1 MINVSSKL
9 WMAVLVLILAA
20 LPLFAACSSDDE
32 ETSAVTEQP
41 TDSVEDV
48 TITIGNISD
57 VTGGASGA
65 MIIVSLGVEDA
76 IKHFNEQNLIPG
88 VELEMITYDNQYD
101 PSKEI
106 PGYKWLK
113 ERGADIIIGN
123 LPQTPVTLKPFVDD
137 EEIMLFSMPYV
148 EEGFMPPGYTFSL
161 NIPAQPMGATLMKW
175 IAENDPDFPQD
186 RPAKIGAANWEE
198 PQSHAVFE
206 GMEEYANAHPD
217 QFEWVGGYLTGR
229 TFVWGPEVDALKD
242 CDYVMPPMAGLV
254 TFAKEYRSSG
264 YEARFIGTDG
274 QSAFLGLV
282 GDANLWDELD
292 GMLVT
297 LSYGYWTDSSELI
310 DLANQLVR
318 DHPDPEHV
326 ISNGTS
332 YLGPFI
338 AYQGMFAMLAETI
351 NNVGPENFTS
361 QAFYEVANSYSG
373 LLDGREWGFSE
384 TRRTPINTTG
394 IYELDASQQNLFR
407 ADPDWQLLV
416 ELE

>member
-1 MINVSSKL
+1 MLRVSSKL
-9 WMAVLVLILAA
+9 CMVALVLALTA
-20 LPLFAACSSDDE
+20 LPLLAACSSDGE
-32 ETSAVTEQP
+32 KTPEATEQP
-41 TDSVEDV
+41 TALVEDV
-48 TITIGNISD
+48 IITIGNISD
-57 VTGGASGA
+57 VTGGAAGA
-65 MIIVSLGVEDA
+65 LKIVSLGVEDA

-88 VELEMITYDNQYD
+88 VELEMITYDNEYN
-101 PSKEI
+101 PAKEI

-123 LPQTPVTLKPFVDD
+123 LPQTPVTLKPFVDN
-137 EEIMLFSMPYV
+137 EEIMLFSMPYI
-148 EEGFMPPGYTFSL
+148 EEGFMPPGYTFSFNVL
-161 NIPAQPMGATLMKW
+161 AQPMGATLMKW
-175 IAENDPDFPQD
+175 IAKNDPDFPQG

-206 GMEEYANAHPD
+206 GMEEYANAHPN

-229 TFVWGPEVDALKD
+229 TFFWGPEVDALKD

-254 TFAKEYRSSG
+254 PFAKEYRAAG
-264 YEARFIGTDG
+264 HEAKFIGIDG
-274 QSAFLGLV
+274 QAAFLGLV

-292 GMLVT
+292 GMLFS
-297 LSYGYWTDSSELI
+297 LSYGYWTDNSELI

-318 DHPDPEHV
+318 DHPNAEHV
-326 ISNGTS
+326 MSNGTS

-338 AYQGMFAMLAETI
+338 AYQGMLAMLAETI

-361 QAFYEVANSYSG
+361 QAFYDVANSYSG

-384 TRRTPINTTG
+384 TRRTPINTIG

-407 ADPDWQLLV
+407 ADPEWQPLV

>member
-1 MINVSSKL
+1 MV
-9 WMAVLVLILAA
+9 ALVLALTA
-20 LPLFAACSSDDE
+20 LPLLMACSSDDE
-32 ETSAVTEQP
+32 KTPEATEQP
-41 TDSVEDV
+41 TASTEDV

-57 VTGGASGA
+57 VTGGAAGA
-65 MIIVSLGVEDA
+65 MIVVSLGVEDA

-106 PGYKWLK
+106 PGYEWLK

-137 EEIMLFSMPYV
+137 EEIMLFSMPYI

-161 NIPAQPMGATLMKW
+161 NVPAKPMGATLMKW
-175 IAENDPDFPQD
+175 IAENDPDFPQG
-186 RPAKIGAANWEE
+186 RPAKIGAVNWEE
-198 PQSHAVFE
+198 PQSRAVFD

-229 TFVWGPEVDALKD
+229 TFTWGPEVDALKD

-254 TFAKEYRSSG
+254 TFAKEYRAAG
-264 YEARFIGTDG
+264 YEARFIGSDG
-274 QSAFLGLV
+274 QSSFLRLV
-282 GDANLWDELD
+282 GDANLWNELD
-292 GMLVT
+292 GMLFT
-297 LSYGYWTDSSELI
+297 LSTSYWTDSTELI
-310 DLANQLVR
+310 DLANQFMS
-318 DHPDPEHV
+318 DNPDAEH
-326 ISNGTS
+326 IMSNGTS

-338 AYQGMFAMLAETI
+338 AYQGVLSMLAKTI
-351 NNVGPENFTS
+351 NDVGPENFTS
-361 QAFYEVANSYSG
+361 QAFYDVANSYSM
-373 LLDGREWGFSE
+373 LLDGREWGYSE
-384 TRRTPINTTG
+384 TRRTPINATG

-407 ADPDWQLLV
+407 ADPDWQPLV

>member
-1 MINVSSKL
+1 MIKVSSKL
-9 WMAVLVLILAA
+9 WMVALVLVLTT
-20 LPLFAACSSDDE
+20 LPLLMACSSDDE
-32 ETSAVTEQP
+32 ETSAVTKTP

-65 MIIVSLGVEDA
+65 LIIVSLAVEDA

-88 VELEMITYDNQYD
+88 VKLEMITYDNQYD

-106 PGYKWLK
+106 PGYEWLK
-113 ERGADIIIGN
+113 ERGADIIIGH

-137 EEIMLFSMPYV
+137 EEIMLFSMPYI
-148 EEGFMPPGYTFSL
+148 EEAFMPPGYTFSL
-161 NIPAQPMGATLMKW
+161 NVRTQLMGATLMKW

-186 RPAKIGAANWEE
+186 RPAKIGAVNWEE
-198 PQSHAVFE
+198 PQSHEVFE

-217 QFEWVGGYLTGR
+217 QFEWVGGHLTGR
-229 TFVWGPEVDALKD
+229 SFTWGPEVEALKD

-254 TFAKEYRSSG
+254 TFAKEYRAAG
-264 YEARFIGTDG
+264 HEAKFIGTDG
-274 QSAFLGLV
+274 QAAFLGLV

-292 GMLVT
+292 GMLLT

-310 DLANQLVR
+310 DLANQFMS
-318 DHPDPEHV
+318 DNPDAEH
-326 ISNGTS
+326 IMSNGTS

-338 AYQGMFAMLAETI
+338 AYQGMLAMIAETI

-407 ADPDWQLLV
+407 ADPDWQPLV